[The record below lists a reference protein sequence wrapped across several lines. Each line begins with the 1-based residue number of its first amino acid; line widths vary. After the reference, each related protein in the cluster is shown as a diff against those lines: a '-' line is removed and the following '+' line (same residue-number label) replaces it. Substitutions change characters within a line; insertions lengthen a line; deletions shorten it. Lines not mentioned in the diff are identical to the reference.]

1 MEEDERGE
9 MCNALWMLWPSSIYE
24 RLMTTGRPASKSLPS
39 DGGGDKRPSDTK
51 IETMTSTNP
60 SLIYEH
66 EAGLKTESMAMTK
79 LKIH

>member
-1 MEEDERGE
+1 
-9 MCNALWMLWPSSIYE
+9 
-24 RLMTTGRPASKSLPS
+24 MTTGRPASKSLPS

-66 EAGLKTESMAMTK
+66 EAGLKTDIMTMTK